1 MSNGFQYNITHHESS
16 CHSLFAI
23 FTNTFTYLQ
32 IRSLQDHKRRS
43 CSIVFNPTL
52 CNCAYFYNGSRRKD
66 KYCYVAQGNTFMTHV
81 LVCYWACGLLNANK
95 SLPLIGCYVS
105 RWTLLTL
112 PGTRH
117 RMWCAET
124 NHILQNDQVTSNK
137 MVHKKGA
144 IFWCDPFCC
153 ECWLK
158 KTHLLT
164 DITCDSQS

>member
-112 PGTRH
+112 HGTRH

-124 NHILQNDQVTSNK
+124 NHILQNAQVTSNK
-137 MVHKKGA
+137 MVHKKDI
-144 IFWCDPFCC
+144 IFWHSFSFPFTWCAQFCC
-153 ECWLK
+153 EC
-158 KTHLLT
+158 
-164 DITCDSQS
+164 